1 MSMWDQS
8 YAESYPEQV
17 SSAVFESPNFTE
29 DVDLGPAQPL
39 QGGEGGFQAHHGVLL
54 IFAFAF
60 FGLVLLQWLFRTH
73 NLG

>member
-1 MSMWDQS
+1 MTMYDQS
-8 YAESYPEQV
+8 YGGGYDEQV
-17 SSAVFESPNFTE
+17 ASTVFESPNFTE